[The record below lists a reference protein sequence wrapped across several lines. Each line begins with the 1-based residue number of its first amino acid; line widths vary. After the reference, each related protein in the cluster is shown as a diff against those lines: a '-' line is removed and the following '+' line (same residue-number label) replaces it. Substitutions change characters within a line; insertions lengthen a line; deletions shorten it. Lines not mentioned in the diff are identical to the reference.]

1 MIKELLEEFRV
12 QRVQD
17 VKEVLSWRPLA
28 DRVLVREVSDEEVVA
43 GELRVQVLHRQL
55 LVVRHLDVGDVL
67 LLDQLLLVGQH
78 LLQEVLIDQSCWR
91 QVELQ
96 AAQKSRH

>member
-1 MIKELLEEFRV
+1 MGVVQEPLEELGV
-12 QRVQD
+12 QSMQD
-17 VKEVLSWRPLA
+17 VKKVLPRRPLA
-28 DRVLVREVSDEEVVA
+28 DRVLVRKVPDEEVVA

-67 LLDQLLLVGQH
+67 LLDELLLVCQH
-78 LLQEVLIDQSCWR
+78 LLQEVLIDQSCWW

-96 AAQKSRH
+96 AIS